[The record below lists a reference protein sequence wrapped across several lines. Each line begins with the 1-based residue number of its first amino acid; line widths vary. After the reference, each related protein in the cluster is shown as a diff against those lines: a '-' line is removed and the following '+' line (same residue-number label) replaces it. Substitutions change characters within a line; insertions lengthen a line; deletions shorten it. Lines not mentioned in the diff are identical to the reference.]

1 MEPHDSAAAFL
12 GHSRG
17 ELVCAEFQSAA
28 APRPPVL
35 NGHRDGATKTPKIL
49 GIIAAAPDRDLE
61 LLPIPKFT
69 HLVGE
74 GGEEFGKPTPT
85 GAKPT
90 LRPPGTATTEA
101 ARKL

>member
-1 MEPHDSAAAFL
+1 MCRISE
-12 GHSRG
+12 
-17 ELVCAEFQSAA
+17 
-28 APRPPVL
+28 PRPPAL
-35 NGHRDGATKTPKIL
+35 NRHRDGATKTPKIS
-49 GIIAAAPDRDLE
+49 GTVAAAPDRDLE